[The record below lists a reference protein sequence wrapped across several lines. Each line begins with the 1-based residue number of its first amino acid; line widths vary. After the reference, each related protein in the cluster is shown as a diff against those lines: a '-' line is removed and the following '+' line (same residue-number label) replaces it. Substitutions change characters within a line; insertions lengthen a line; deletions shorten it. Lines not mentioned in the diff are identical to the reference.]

1 MSKVVE
7 HCAYAGNF
15 QKLCGDP
22 LQQTGR
28 HAHGLRRHSID
39 GINGAE
45 DQDDNDEIDI
55 AISRNG
61 SDGYETQ
68 TRAAIEQVKG
78 PFQRR
83 ARWIICGWGGR
94 G

>member
-1 MSKVVE
+1 MKVWRLKE
-7 HCAYAGNF
+7 LLAQC
-15 QKLCGDP
+15 
-22 LQQTGR
+22 
-28 HAHGLRRHSID
+28 
-39 GINGAE
+39 
-45 DQDDNDEIDI
+45 DDNDEIDI